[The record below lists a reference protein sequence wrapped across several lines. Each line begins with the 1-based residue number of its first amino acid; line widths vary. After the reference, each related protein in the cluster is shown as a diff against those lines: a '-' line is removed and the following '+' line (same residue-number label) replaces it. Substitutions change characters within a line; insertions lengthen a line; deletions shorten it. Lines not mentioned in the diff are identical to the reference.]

1 MKAVL
6 FANTDWYLYN
16 FRIAYAEFLKAQGWD
31 VVLMSPDGEYAEKM
45 KELGFRHIAME
56 FSRKGMNPAAENDT
70 IRRIREV
77 YAAERPDLVHHF
89 TIKCMIYGSLAARQV
104 GIKSIVNS
112 VTGLGFVFLSRKP
125 SVCLLR
131 AVIKRLYKKAFKG
144 TQVIFEN
151 PDDRALF
158 IELGLV
164 GESNS
169 HVILGTGIDTDT
181 FVPVRP
187 PDSTPLTILP
197 ARMLWDK
204 GIGEFVE
211 AATAIREEGI
221 QARFALIG
229 KLDEGNPACVESE
242 TLTRWQKEGNVEWWG
257 WQEDIYAC
265 ISLADI
271 VCLPSYREGLPKIL
285 LEAASCGRPI
295 VTTDVPGCR
304 EIVMDGVNG
313 LLVQVK
319 STEALKEAL
328 IRLIKD
334 RDLRIRM
341 GEAGREFAVSRF
353 STEIVNRETYQIYL
367 DSLGEKA
374 AEEA

>member
-31 VVLMSPDGEYAEKM
+31 VVLMSPDGEYAEKL
-45 KELGFRHIAME
+45 KGLGFRHIALE

>member
-31 VVLMSPDGEYAEKM
+31 VVLMSPDGEYAEKL
-45 KELGFRHIAME
+45 KELGFRHIALE

>member
-16 FRIAYAEFLKAQGWD
+16 FRLAYAEFLKAQGWD

-45 KELGFRHIAME
+45 KELGFRHIALE

>member
-16 FRIAYAEFLKAQGWD
+16 FRLAYAEFLKAQGWD
-31 VVLMSPDGEYAEKM
+31 VVLMSPDGEYAEKL
-45 KELGFRHIAME
+45 KELGFRHIALE

-229 KLDEGNPACVESE
+229 KLDEGNPACIESE

>member
-16 FRIAYAEFLKAQGWD
+16 FRLAYAEFLKAQGWD
-31 VVLMSPDGEYAEKM
+31 VVLMSPDGEYAEKL
-45 KELGFRHIAME
+45 KELGFRHIALE

>member
-31 VVLMSPDGEYAEKM
+31 VVLMSPDGGYAEKL
-45 KELGFRHIAME
+45 KELGFRHIALE

-229 KLDEGNPACVESE
+229 KLDEGNPACIESE

-328 IRLIKD
+328 IRLIKE

>member
-31 VVLMSPDGEYAEKM
+31 VVLMSPDGEYAEKL
-45 KELGFRHIAME
+45 KGLGFRHIALE

-374 AEEA
+374 VEEA